1 MPEYLIPIIET
12 QTSRR
17 RGWRRVTAD
26 TLALAENEARAAHDD
41 EATDW
46 SDWEPSRAQIMQDG
60 DRAPYEAEPRIE
72 GVLAKYVK
80 SNPDLLYA
88 ELLRLDDTFFIGLL
102 VDHHERRDLFIET
115 PGGRPVAIDLY
126 GQKHVPALIDDRLP
140 FRDALMTVRRG
151 LGEPPSLQIA
161 AEIAR
166 IWTPE
171 FAASLFRHLTQQVSP
186 G

>member
-1 MPEYLIPIIET
+1 MPEYLIPIIER
-12 QTSRR
+12 QVSRR
-17 RGWRRVTAD
+17 SGWRRVTAD
-26 TLALAENEARAAHDD
+26 TMEAAISEAFDHPDD

-46 SDWEPSRAQIMQDG
+46 GPWDGPESTLRADE
-60 DRAPYEAEPRIE
+60 DRGAYEAEPRIE
-72 GVLAKYVK
+72 GVLAKYVTGD
-80 SNPDLLYA
+80 PDDLYA
-88 ELLRLDDTFFIGLL
+88 ELLRLDDTFFIGMALDGL
-102 VDHHERRDLFIET
+102 ERRNLYLEV
-115 PGGRPVAIDLY
+115 PRQRPVAIDLY
-126 GQKHVPALIDDRLP
+126 GQQHTPALIDDRLS

-151 LGEPPSLQIA
+151 LGEPPSLEVA